1 MKKRY
6 IRHASELVTCRGTA
20 PKHGKE
26 MSEIGLIMDGG
37 VLIHD
42 DKIYAVGTTEELD
55 KKAAGEDY
63 EIIDATGKTVLP
75 GFVDSHTHFL
85 FGGYRAD
92 EFGWRLKGDSYMS
105 IMERGGGINATV
117 VPTRAASKET
127 FVELGRE
134 RLNRMLEFGVTTV
147 EGKSGYGMD
156 HDTEIRM
163 LEAYKELDETHPV
176 DVVRTFLGPHSVLP
190 EWKGK
195 EREFI
200 DYMLTEVMPE
210 VKERNLAEFAD
221 IFTEKGVFNIED
233 SEYYLNKAKE
243 MGFKVKVHVD
253 EITPDFG
260 GAEMAGRVGAYS
272 ADHLL
277 KVSDE
282 GIRMMRDNGVIST
295 VLPLTAFCLKEP
307 YAPARKMI
315 DEGAA
320 VALASDLN
328 PGSCFSNNIPLMV
341 ALGCIYM
348 NMSIEEV
355 ITAIT
360 INGAAAVDRA
370 DRVGSIE
377 EGKQADI
384 VFLKFPSINYMPY
397 HTTINLVE
405 TVIKNGE
412 TVYHKEW

>member
-1 MKKRY
+1 MRKRHY
-6 IRHASELVTCRGTA
+6 LKAAFVGGQLITGRHKAAIQDSLVMID
-20 PKHGKE
+20 HGG
-26 MSEIGLIMDGG
+26 I
-37 VLIHD
+37 
-42 DKIYAVGTTEELD
+42 IYAGERNYDMAPSLD
-55 KKAAGEDY
+55 GY

-117 VPTRAASKET
+117 VPTRAASKEE

-253 EITPDFG
+253 EITPNFG

>member
-1 MKKRY
+1 
-6 IRHASELVTCRGTA
+6 
-20 PKHGKE
+20 
-26 MSEIGLIMDGG
+26 
-37 VLIHD
+37 
-42 DKIYAVGTTEELD
+42 
-55 KKAAGEDY
+55 
-63 EIIDATGKTVLP
+63 
-75 GFVDSHTHFL
+75 
-85 FGGYRAD
+85 
-92 EFGWRLKGDSYMS
+92 
-105 IMERGGGINATV
+105 
-117 VPTRAASKET
+117 
-127 FVELGRE
+127 
-134 RLNRMLEFGVTTV
+134 
-147 EGKSGYGMD
+147 
-156 HDTEIRM
+156 
-163 LEAYKELDETHPV
+163 
-176 DVVRTFLGPHSVLP
+176 
-190 EWKGK
+190 
-195 EREFI
+195 
-200 DYMLTEVMPE
+200 
-210 VKERNLAEFAD
+210 
-221 IFTEKGVFNIED
+221 
-233 SEYYLNKAKE
+233 
-243 MGFKVKVHVD
+243 
-253 EITPDFG
+253 
-260 GAEMAGRVGAYS
+260 
-272 ADHLL
+272 
-277 KVSDE
+277 
-282 GIRMMRDNGVIST
+282 MMRDNGVIST

>member
-1 MKKRY
+1 
-6 IRHASELVTCRGTA
+6 
-20 PKHGKE
+20 
-26 MSEIGLIMDGG
+26 
-37 VLIHD
+37 
-42 DKIYAVGTTEELD
+42 
-55 KKAAGEDY
+55 
-63 EIIDATGKTVLP
+63 
-75 GFVDSHTHFL
+75 
-85 FGGYRAD
+85 
-92 EFGWRLKGDSYMS
+92 
-105 IMERGGGINATV
+105 
-117 VPTRAASKET
+117 
-127 FVELGRE
+127 
-134 RLNRMLEFGVTTV
+134 
-147 EGKSGYGMD
+147 
-156 HDTEIRM
+156 
-163 LEAYKELDETHPV
+163 
-176 DVVRTFLGPHSVLP
+176 
-190 EWKGK
+190 
-195 EREFI
+195 
-200 DYMLTEVMPE
+200 MLTEVMPE